1 MVFNTIGRCYQV
13 RRPGQLWSC
22 ALYDSNVLKMSSKIR
37 HLLLATAILFVGTT
51 AYGQQVIYEGFEYVP
66 GSNLASQNSG
76 TGWGGGW
83 TTTQINNNA
92 TVHSVGGALTF
103 EGLEVTG
110 AGVARATRSGQS
122 SASRTLSPASIADLT
137 ADNSTVWFSVLV
149 NAVVGDGQHGNTF
162 GTIVFGS
169 QQLNATGSGA
179 NNGAGI
185 GIANNGDAFGVGFG
199 GTNGSFD
206 TAMVQ
211 GVSFENGNLM
221 QSIADREVVGANTT
235 LLVGKIDWAANGSA
249 DTMTVYLVDDVASPL
264 NEVLT
269 TMTIDVDQAQFDT
282 ISIADGQTSAFDEIR
297 FGATLDDVLPADDS
311 GPVDPGGPGDSDG
324 PNIIYIIVDD
334 MGYSD
339 LGCYGGEIDTPNI
352 DSLAAG
358 GLSFRHFYNNA
369 KCETTRSSVMTGL
382 YHGRGTGTSAGATL
396 AEALKPVGYQ
406 NYAVG
411 KWHLGAGAGIP
422 VRQGFDHFYGIYG
435 GFADYFPAGIG
446 TNVKRD
452 TATNNEF
459 VSAYP
464 DSSFSTS
471 TGTLSTQNSFP
482 ADYYMT
488 DGFGDNAVS
497 FIQDSVTN
505 HPDKPFFL
513 YLAFNAPHTPLQ
525 APIDLINK
533 YRNNGTYDAGWDQLR
548 QEKWERQKAL
558 GLVDPEWK
566 LPELRDDIPQWSQLT
581 AAEREQEIH
590 RRAVYAAMM
599 DSVDQNVG
607 KVLQQLA
614 DSGIADDT
622 LVIFTGDNGA
632 QAFDNTSN
640 RNQSPSAQDSRWS
653 MGPAWAAFSNA
664 PFRYYKQSQHQGGIC
679 TPLIARWPNTI
690 APGTMTDQPGHVVD
704 IMATFVDIADA
715 DYDSLTKDNGQPVPP
730 MDGASL
736 LPIFEGDT
744 RPVADFWG
752 FEFGSS
758 DFGVI
763 QGDWKLVAFSSGPW
777 RLYDLK
783 NDRTETDNLRFENP
797 DKVEELATLYD
808 MWAIDTYGN
817 TSRTYGERDT
827 RSQLAQELRYTKVLG
842 GGIFRQPGI
851 DISLSNIGSG
861 QSASMNDHWEFYLT
875 STSAAGLAGTADSV
889 TFANK
894 PLAGDGQI
902 IAQVDSM
909 SGMTANGN
917 AGVMIR
923 ESLNSNSPLVMIGVK
938 PNGDLVQSVRTAA
951 GQAVTTTTI
960 ANASVTLPAF
970 FKITRE
976 GDQFTPCYSNDLLT
990 WTSLPAVSADI
1001 DADALGGLS
1010 TSSGNNGTRAAVTF
1024 REWKNRASDS
1034 DCPGGFGLGDV
1045 NRDGAVDFDDIS
1057 PFITL
1062 LATGQFAC
1070 EADVDRSGIVDFD
1083 DIAPFIGL
1091 LSGG

>member
-1 MVFNTIGRCYQV
+1 MYESLVFRMSLKVN
-13 RRPGQLWSC
+13 QL
-22 ALYDSNVLKMSSKIR
+22 VLAVAVLS
-37 HLLLATAILFVGTT
+37 VGINSY
-51 AYGQQVIYEGFEYVP
+51 AQQVVYEGFDYVP
-66 GSNLASQNSG
+66 GSNLASQNGG
-76 TGWGGGW
+76 TGWGGAW
-83 TTTQINNNA
+83 TTNQITNSA
-92 TVHSVGGALTF
+92 AVHSVAGALAF
-103 EGLEVTG
+103 DGLEVSG
-110 AGVARATRSGQS
+110 ASAARVFRSGQS
-122 SASRTLSPASIADLT
+122 TASRVLSPASVAAITNDG
-137 ADNSTVWFSVLV
+137 STVWFSVLV
-149 NAVVGDGQHGNTF
+149 NADVGDGQHVNTF
-162 GTIVFGS
+162 GTIVFGN
-169 QQLNATGSGA
+169 QQLNATGIGT
-179 NNGAGI
+179 NNGSGI
-185 GIANNGDAFGVGFG
+185 GIANNGDGFGVGFG
-199 GTNGSFD
+199 GTNGSFE

-211 GVSFENGNLM
+211 GVTFENGNLT
-221 QSIADREVVGANTT
+221 QSIADREVVGTDTA

-249 DTMTVYLVDDVASPL
+249 DMMTVYLVDDIASPL
-264 NEVLT
+264 NVVLT
-269 TMTIDVDQAQFDT
+269 TMTIDVDQTQFDT

-297 FGATLDDVLPADDS
+297 FGATMADVLPIDYS
-311 GPVDPGGPGDSDG
+311 DPGEPGISDG

-369 KCETTRSSVMTGL
+369 KCETTRASVMSGL
-382 YHGRGTGTSAGATL
+382 YHGRGLNTSAGATL

-411 KWHLGAGAGIP
+411 KWHLGSGSSIP

-435 GFADYFPAGIG
+435 GFSNYFPAEIG
-446 TNVKRD
+446 TGIKRD
-452 TATNNEF
+452 TASNNEF

-464 DSSFSTS
+464 DSSFNTS
-471 TGTLSTQNSFP
+471 TGTVSTQIEFP
-482 ADYYMT
+482 DDYYMT
-488 DGFGDNAVS
+488 DGLGDNAVT
-497 FIQDSVTN
+497 FIQDAVTN
-505 HPDKPFFL
+505 HPDNPFFM

-525 APIDLINK
+525 APVALIDK
-533 YRNNGTYDAGWDQLR
+533 YRNNGTYDSGWDQLR
-548 QEKWERQKAL
+548 QDKFNRQKAL
-558 GLVDPEWK
+558 GLIDPQWK
-566 LPELRDDIPQWSQLT
+566 LPELRDDIPQWSSLT
-581 AAEREQEIH
+581 AAEQDAEIH

-614 DSGIADDT
+614 ASGIADDT

-632 QAFDNTSN
+632 QAFDNTPN

-679 TPLIARWPNTI
+679 TPLIARWPATI
-690 APGTMTDQPGHVVD
+690 APGTITDQPGHVVD

-736 LPIFEGDT
+736 LPIFEGET

-752 FEFGSS
+752 FEFGASE
-758 DFGVI
+758 FGVI

-783 NDRTETDNLRFENP
+783 NDRTETNNLRFNNP
-797 DKVEELATLYD
+797 DKVEELAILYD
-808 MWAIDTYGN
+808 SWAIDTYGN
-817 TSRTYGERDT
+817 TSRTYVERDT
-827 RSQLAQELRYTKVLG
+827 RSQLSQELRYTKVLG
-842 GGIFRQPGI
+842 GGLFRRPGI
-851 DISLSNIGSG
+851 DISLTNIGTG
-861 QSASMNDHWEFYLT
+861 QAASMDDHWEFYLT
-875 STSAAGLAGTADSV
+875 STSASGLAGTADSV

-894 PLAGDGQI
+894 PLAGDGQV

-923 ESLNSNSPLVMIGVK
+923 ASLSSDSPLIMIGAQ
-938 PNGDLVQSVRTAA
+938 PNGDLVQAVRTAA
-951 GQAVTTTTI
+951 GQPVTTTTI

-976 GDQFTPCYSNDLLT
+976 GDQFTPCYSNDLLN
-990 WTSLPAVSADI
+990 WTSLPAVSLDI
-1001 DADALGGLS
+1001 DTNALGGLS
-1010 TSSGNNGTRAAVTF
+1010 TASGNTGTRATVTF
-1024 REWKNRASDS
+1024 REWENQVAAS

-1045 NRDGAVDFDDIS
+1045 NRDGTVNFLDISLFISLLSSGQFACEADIDQNGLVNFLDIS

-1062 LATGQFAC
+1062 L
-1070 EADVDRSGIVDFD
+1070 SGN
-1083 DIAPFIGL
+1083 
-1091 LSGG
+1091 